1 MVWSPHLHSLTDHS
15 GGRVA
20 QLDPHR
26 YGSPADP
33 RVDDEQETTARLD
46 VLSAYLR
53 AWALTEEGSI
63 RTELAQCWTVD
74 STHVNS
80 FTDTV
85 VGFDGLTNLILDFPG
100 MVPGAALRLTS
111 VPDLHHDV
119 ARFSWLLQSTARVR
133 ILGRDFGYSVEG
145 LDFVEFDERNRLRR
159 VVVFF
164 GSLVRLPRA

>member
-1 MVWSPHLHSLTDHS
+1 MTWSPHLHSLTEHS

-20 QLDPHR
+20 QLDPHV
-26 YGSPADP
+26 YGSPGEP
-33 RVDDEQETTARLD
+33 RADDEQKTTARLD
-46 VLSAYLR
+46 ALSAYVR
-53 AWALTEEGSI
+53 AWGLTDEGGI
-63 RTELAQCWTVD
+63 RAELARCWTVD

-80 FTDTV
+80 FTDAV
-85 VGFDGLTNLILDFPG
+85 VGFDGLTHLILDFPG
-100 MVPGAALRLTS
+100 IVPGAALRLTS

-145 LDFVEFDERNRLRR
+145 LDFVEFDERKHLRR

-164 GSLVRLPRA
+164 GPLVHLPRA